1 MGRIEIHIPPQ
12 ENYGEISAARYIVN
26 EMLRQSDM
34 TLSAAI
40 EKYNEVY
47 HFNQTIQN
55 ISNKLTRNSM
65 RMYELAQLASIC
77 NFRLYLVVY
86 EKFRKKKKKEE
97 YTLLEDEEKEGE
109 QLSILISDETNQP
122 KDGDNIND
130 SIKPPKSE
138 TVKIKRK
145 PDNQKTFSEL
155 LTDGYCEV
163 ESINFDSAIVA
174 GARCEEA
181 AAFIEEN
188 IRQYDYDETQEIIL
202 YLAAAR
208 QYQIKVKPIKNDG
221 NIQML

>member
-1 MGRIEIHIPPQ
+1 MAKVEINIPPQ
-12 ENYGEISAARYIVN
+12 DTFSETSVARYVVN
-26 EMLRQSDM
+26 EMLRQSNM

-40 EKYNEVY
+40 EKYNHVY
-47 HFNQTIQN
+47 NDNQTIQN
-55 ISNKLTRNSM
+55 ISNKLTRNSI
-65 RMYELAQLASIC
+65 RLYELSQLASVC
-77 NFRLYLVVY
+77 DFRLCLVGY
-86 EKFRKKKKKEE
+86 EKNSPIVSKEE
-97 YTLLEDEEKEGE
+97 YTLFEDEKKDGE
-109 QLSILISDETNQP
+109 QLSLPVFEETTQP
-122 KDGDNIND
+122 KDGESISD

-138 TVKIKRK
+138 TIKIKRK
-145 PDNQKTFSEL
+145 PDNQKSFTEL

-188 IRQYDYDETQEIIL
+188 IKQYDYDETQEIIL

-208 QYQIKVKPIKNDG
+208 QFNVKVKPIHNDR

>member
-65 RMYELAQLASIC
+65 RIYELAQLASVC
-77 NFRLYLVVY
+77 DFRLCLVGY
-86 EKFRKKKKKEE
+86 EKFSPIVKKEE

-138 TVKIKRK
+138 TVKIKHK

-208 QYQIKVKPIKNDG
+208 QYQVKVKPIKNDG

>member
-1 MGRIEIHIPPQ
+1 MRKIEINIPPQ
-12 ENYGEISAARYIVN
+12 DMLNEVSITRYIVY
-26 EMLRQSDM
+26 EMLRQSNM

-40 EKYNEVY
+40 EKYNEIY
-47 HFNQTIQN
+47 HDNQTIQN
-55 ISNKLTRNSM
+55 ISNKLTRNSL
-65 RMYELAQLASIC
+65 RIYELARLASVC
-77 NFRLYLVVY
+77 NFRLCLVGY
-86 EKFRKKKKKEE
+86 EKHSPIVSKKEN
-97 YTLLEDEEKEGE
+97 TLFEDEEKDGE
-109 QLSILISDETNQP
+109 QLSLPVFEETTQP
-122 KDGDNIND
+122 KDGESISD

-145 PDNQKTFSEL
+145 PDNQKSFTEL

-188 IRQYDYDETQEIIL
+188 IQQYDYDETQEIIL

-208 QYQIKVKPIKNDG
+208 QFHVKVKPIQNDR

>member
-12 ENYGEISAARYIVN
+12 EKYCEISVARYTVN
-26 EMLRQSDM
+26 EMLRQSKM

-40 EKYNEVY
+40 EKYNEFY
-47 HFNQTIQN
+47 NDNQTIQN

-65 RMYELAQLASIC
+65 RIYELAQLASAC
-77 NFRLYLVVY
+77 NFHLCLVGY
-86 EKFRKKKKKEE
+86 IEDSPIIRKDKQISVSEDKE
-97 YTLLEDEEKEGE
+97 TA
-109 QLSILISDETNQP
+109 QP
-122 KDGDNIND
+122 KDRESISD

-138 TVKIKRK
+138 TVKIKHK

-155 LTDGYCEV
+155 LTDGYCEA

-208 QYQIKVKPIKNDG
+208 QYQVKVKPIKNDG